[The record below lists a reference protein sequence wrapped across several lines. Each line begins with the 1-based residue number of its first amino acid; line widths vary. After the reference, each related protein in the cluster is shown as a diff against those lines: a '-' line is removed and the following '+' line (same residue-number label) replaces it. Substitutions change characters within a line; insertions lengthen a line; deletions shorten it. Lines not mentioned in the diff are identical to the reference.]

1 MTTRTDQVKQL
12 FAVTT
17 TAVQGIEAIGSLIG
31 KANSGSHKDLIDVV
45 RIIEKI
51 VETVMAGFDGKID
64 PDLVVNVRLRADI
77 GGIQQLRDACDSLI
91 AQNTKPN
98 GTKDN

>member
-1 MTTRTDQVKQL
+1 MTDKAILPVTDPLHVLPQFFSVVAGSGTL
-12 FAVTT
+12 NGVCNITLAVAQFTPN
-17 TAVQGIEAIGSLIG
+17 A
-31 KANSGSHKDLIDVV
+31 
-45 RIIEKI
+45 
-51 VETVMAGFDGKID
+51 DGKID